1 MGHSRIV
8 LWGASLFT
16 WMGAACQRAKN
27 TDPSPEWIQARQKIP
42 LYEARGY
49 RLEWI
54 DTAGQR
60 LFISA
65 RQVFR
70 LRQRDTILWRMVG
83 EVYAAHLNGGGDT
96 LETLQS
102 EIATVYPDRLSFI
115 AERNVFL
122 KTSDGLRLETDY
134 LVWDHDKSLIVAPG
148 WVRLQTPKETLRGE
162 GLEYHTTTRS
172 YKLRR
177 TRGTVQ
183 SPL

>member
-1 MGHSRIV
+1 MGRRGFV
-8 LWGASLFT
+8 LCGAGLFIWVGT
-16 WMGAACQRAKN
+16 ACQKAK
-27 TDPSPEWIQARQKIP
+27 TSELSPEWVQARQKIP

-60 LFISA
+60 LSISA
-65 RQVFR
+65 RQVSR
-70 LRQRDTILWRMVG
+70 LKRGDTVTWRMVG
-83 EVYAAHLNGGGDT
+83 DVYATHLTVRGDT
-96 LETLQS
+96 LETLRS
-102 EIATVYPDRLSFI
+102 ETATAYPDRQSFI

-134 LVWDHDKSLIVAPG
+134 LVWEQDKNLITAPG

-162 GLEYHTTTRS
+162 GLEYHTTNRT

-183 SPL
+183 SPI